1 MNRFMKYAAA
11 ALAAA
16 TAVSTL
22 GGCEQLEQK
31 TPEDTVAVTFG
42 DTNIMLD
49 EVTYMI
55 RSMEYTYESY
65 FGSNICSN
73 DMGDGSGM
81 TVGDYIKQM
90 SLSQLRQTLVLNEY
104 AEQNGIELSDAQKAK
119 VDDAIEKLKEEGEDY
134 LNAVGATDELIE
146 KTYTENAIANLV
158 YMDLVADVDTTV
170 GDDEFLRKKI
180 AYVKLT
186 PSELTE
192 TTAAEEGTTVTETE
206 SGSEEE
212 ASSEAGSSEE
222 TSEAGSE
229 EASSENA
236 SDEAASS
243 EVASDE
249 ADSTEEASTEK
260 ETETSTEVATETETE
275 TESASDTEV
284 VTEVATEAESES
296 ESNTES
302 DTESDTEVSNG
313 SEESTEAETLSE
325 EEQERQ
331 DAMNDAADK
340 ILKEFEDGSD
350 AADFISDYQND
361 SHFTATNSEISIS
374 EEGTA
379 VYNAAAWALST
390 DECTIYNSD
399 DGSIYIIRCLD
410 DNDEEARQSAIDSEI
425 ESRKTALFEEKYS
438 EIQDASSKF
447 KVDQDVIDT
456 IRFTTPVYVAPTEE
470 DTTEETTE
478 NASEE
483 ASSED
488 ASSEEASSESESES
502 SSEEVTEESA
512 EKNTESESESEK
524 ESTSEAETK

>member
-1 MNRFMKYAAA
+1 MNRIMKYAAA

-22 GGCEQLEQK
+22 GGCEQLEK
-31 TPEDTVAVTFG
+31 KAPEDTVAVSFG

-104 AEQNGIELSDAQKAK
+104 AKKNGIELSDDQKAK
-119 VDDAIEKLKEEGEDY
+119 VDEAIEKLQTEAEDY
-134 LNAVGATDELIE
+134 LDAVGATDELIE

-192 TTAAEEGTTVTETE
+192 TTAAAEATTEASSDEGSSEEASSVENTETE
-206 SGSEEE
+206 SISKDDETSTEEVSSEKASTEE
-212 ASSEAGSSEE
+212 ASSEKASELSS
-222 TSEAGSE
+222 
-229 EASSENA
+229 
-236 SDEAASS
+236 
-243 EVASDE
+243 
-249 ADSTEEASTEK
+249 EASTE
-260 ETETSTEVATETETE
+260 
-275 TESASDTEV
+275 D
-284 VTEVATEAESES
+284 
-296 ESNTES
+296 
-302 DTESDTEVSNG
+302 
-313 SEESTEAETLSE
+313 STEAETLSE

-340 ILKEFEDGSD
+340 ILKEFEEGND

-374 EEGTA
+374 EDGTA
-379 VYNAAAWALST
+379 VYNAAAWALAT
-390 DECTIYNSD
+390 DECTVYKSD
-399 DGSIYIIRCLD
+399 DGSIYIIRCID

-425 ESRKTALFEEKYS
+425 ESRKTALFSEKYA
-438 EIQDASSKF
+438 EIQDESSKF
-447 KVDQDVIDT
+447 KVDEDVIDT
-456 IRFTTPVYVAPTEE
+456 IRFTTPVYVAPSE
-470 DTTEETTE
+470 EETSEGETGKEETSE
-478 NASEE
+478 NETSEEESSKAEKSSESDESEEAVSE
-483 ASSED
+483 ASSE
-488 ASSEEASSESESES
+488 
-502 SSEEVTEESA
+502 EES
-512 EKNTESESESEK
+512 K
-524 ESTSEAETK
+524 

>member
-1 MNRFMKYAAA
+1 MNRIMKYAAA

-22 GGCEQLEQK
+22 GGCEQLEK
-31 TPEDTVAVTFG
+31 KAPEDTVAVSFG

-65 FGSNICSN
+65 FGSNICGN

-104 AEQNGIELSDAQKAK
+104 AKKNGIELSDDQKAK
-119 VDDAIEKLKEEGEDY
+119 VDEAIEKLQTESEDY
-134 LNAVGATDELIE
+134 LDAVGATDELIE

-192 TTAAEEGTTVTETE
+192 TTAANEATTEVSSDEDSSEEASSIENTEVESESVSKDVTTST
-206 SGSEEE
+206 EE
-212 ASSEAGSSEE
+212 ASSEKAS
-222 TSEAGSE
+222 TE
-229 EASSENA
+229 EASSENV
-236 SDEAASS
+236 SELSS
-243 EVASDE
+243 
-249 ADSTEEASTEK
+249 EASTE
-260 ETETSTEVATETETE
+260 
-275 TESASDTEV
+275 D
-284 VTEVATEAESES
+284 
-296 ESNTES
+296 
-302 DTESDTEVSNG
+302 
-313 SEESTEAETLSE
+313 STEAETLSE

-340 ILKEFEDGSD
+340 ILKEFEEGND

-374 EEGTA
+374 EDGTA
-379 VYNAAAWALST
+379 VYNASAWALAT
-390 DECTIYNSD
+390 DECTVYRSD

-425 ESRKTALFEEKYS
+425 ESRKTALFSEKYA
-438 EIQDASSKF
+438 EIQDDSSKF
-447 KVDQDVIDT
+447 KVDEDVIDT
-456 IRFTTPVYVAPTEE
+456 IRFTTPVYVAPSE
-470 DTTEETTE
+470 EET
-478 NASEE
+478 SESETSGEETSESETGEKESTKEEKSSESDESEEAVSE
-483 ASSED
+483 ASSE
-488 ASSEEASSESESES
+488 
-502 SSEEVTEESA
+502 EES
-512 EKNTESESESEK
+512 K
-524 ESTSEAETK
+524 

>member
-1 MNRFMKYAAA
+1 MNRIMKYAAA
-11 ALAAA
+11 AFAAA

-22 GGCEQLEQK
+22 AGCEQLEK
-31 TPEDTVAVTFG
+31 KAPEDTVAVSFG

-65 FGSNICSN
+65 FGSNICGN

-104 AEQNGIELSDAQKAK
+104 AKKNGIELSDDQKAK
-119 VDDAIEKLKEEGEDY
+119 VDEAIEKLQTESEDY
-134 LNAVGATDELIE
+134 LEAVGATDELIE

-192 TTAAEEGTTVTETE
+192 TTAADEATTEV
-206 SGSEEE
+206 
-212 ASSEAGSSEE
+212 SSDEDS
-222 TSEAGSE
+222 SE
-229 EASSENA
+229 EASSIEN
-236 SDEAASS
+236 
-243 EVASDE
+243 
-249 ADSTEEASTEK
+249 
-260 ETETSTEVATETETE
+260 
-275 TESASDTEV
+275 
-284 VTEVATEAESES
+284 TEAESES
-296 ESNTES
+296 VSKDVTTSTEEAS
-302 DTESDTEVSNG
+302 
-313 SEESTEAETLSE
+313 SEKASTEAVSTGEASSENVSKLSSEASTEDSTEVETLSE

-340 ILKEFEDGSD
+340 ILKEFEEGND

-374 EEGTA
+374 EDGTA
-379 VYNAAAWALST
+379 VYNAAAWALAT
-390 DECTIYNSD
+390 DECTVYRSD

-425 ESRKTALFEEKYS
+425 ESRKTALFSEKYA
-438 EIQDASSKF
+438 EIQDDSSKF
-447 KVDQDVIDT
+447 KVDEDVIDT
-456 IRFTTPVYVAPTEE
+456 IRFTTPVYVAPSE
-470 DTTEETTE
+470 EET
-478 NASEE
+478 SESETSGEETSESETGEKESTKEEKSSESDESEEAVSE
-483 ASSED
+483 ASSE
-488 ASSEEASSESESES
+488 
-502 SSEEVTEESA
+502 EES
-512 EKNTESESESEK
+512 K
-524 ESTSEAETK
+524 

>member
-1 MNRFMKYAAA
+1 MNRIMKYAAA
-11 ALAAA
+11 ALVAA

-22 GGCEQLEQK
+22 GGCEQLEK
-31 TPEDTVAVTFG
+31 KAPEDTVAVSFG

-65 FGSNICSN
+65 FGSNICGN

-104 AEQNGIELSDAQKAK
+104 AKKNGIELSDDQKAK
-119 VDDAIEKLKEEGEDY
+119 VDEAIEKLQTESEDY
-134 LNAVGATDELIE
+134 LDAVGATDELIE

-192 TTAAEEGTTVTETE
+192 TTAADEATTEVSSDEDSSEEASSIENTEAESESASKDVTTST
-206 SGSEEE
+206 EE
-212 ASSEAGSSEE
+212 ASSEKAS
-222 TSEAGSE
+222 TEAVSTE
-229 EASSENA
+229 EASSENV
-236 SDEAASS
+236 SELSS
-243 EVASDE
+243 
-249 ADSTEEASTEK
+249 EASTED
-260 ETETSTEVATETETE
+260 STEV
-275 TESASDTEV
+275 
-284 VTEVATEAESES
+284 
-296 ESNTES
+296 
-302 DTESDTEVSNG
+302 
-313 SEESTEAETLSE
+313 ETLSE

-340 ILKEFEDGSD
+340 ILKEFEEGND

-374 EEGTA
+374 EDGTA
-379 VYNAAAWALST
+379 VYNAAAWALAT
-390 DECTIYNSD
+390 DECTVYRSD

-425 ESRKTALFEEKYS
+425 ESRKTALFSEKYA
-438 EIQDASSKF
+438 EIQDDSSKF
-447 KVDQDVIDT
+447 KVDEDVIDT
-456 IRFTTPVYVAPTEE
+456 IRFTTPVYVAPSE
-470 DTTEETTE
+470 EET
-478 NASEE
+478 SESETSGEETSESETGEKESTKEEKSSESDESKEVVSE
-483 ASSED
+483 ASSE
-488 ASSEEASSESESES
+488 
-502 SSEEVTEESA
+502 EES
-512 EKNTESESESEK
+512 K
-524 ESTSEAETK
+524 

>member
-1 MNRFMKYAAA
+1 MNRIMKYAAA

-22 GGCEQLEQK
+22 GGCEQLEK
-31 TPEDTVAVTFG
+31 KAPEDTVAVSFG

-49 EVTYMI
+49 EITYMI

-65 FGSNICSN
+65 FGSNICGN

-104 AEQNGIELSDAQKAK
+104 AKKNGIELSDDQKAK
-119 VDDAIEKLKEEGEDY
+119 VDEAIEKLQTESEDY
-134 LNAVGATDELIE
+134 LEAVGATDELIE

-192 TTAAEEGTTVTETE
+192 TTAADGATTEVSSDEDSSEEASSIENTEAESESASKDVTTST
-206 SGSEEE
+206 EE
-212 ASSEAGSSEE
+212 ASSEKAS
-222 TSEAGSE
+222 TE
-229 EASSENA
+229 EASSENV
-236 SDEAASS
+236 SELSS
-243 EVASDE
+243 
-249 ADSTEEASTEK
+249 EASTE
-260 ETETSTEVATETETE
+260 
-275 TESASDTEV
+275 D
-284 VTEVATEAESES
+284 
-296 ESNTES
+296 
-302 DTESDTEVSNG
+302 
-313 SEESTEAETLSE
+313 STEAETLSE

-340 ILKEFEDGSD
+340 ILKEFEEGND

-374 EEGTA
+374 EDGTA
-379 VYNAAAWALST
+379 VYNASAWALAT
-390 DECTIYNSD
+390 DECTVYRSD

-425 ESRKTALFEEKYS
+425 ESRKTALFSEKYA
-438 EIQDASSKF
+438 EIQDDSSKF
-447 KVDQDVIDT
+447 KVDEDVIDT
-456 IRFTTPVYVAPTEE
+456 IRFTTPVYVAPSE
-470 DTTEETTE
+470 EET
-478 NASEE
+478 SESETGEEESTKEEKSSESDESEEVVSE
-483 ASSED
+483 ASSE
-488 ASSEEASSESESES
+488 
-502 SSEEVTEESA
+502 EES
-512 EKNTESESESEK
+512 K
-524 ESTSEAETK
+524 

>member
-1 MNRFMKYAAA
+1 MNRIMKYAAA

-22 GGCEQLEQK
+22 GGCEQLEK
-31 TPEDTVAVTFG
+31 KAPEDTVAVSFG

-65 FGSNICSN
+65 FGSNICGN

-104 AEQNGIELSDAQKAK
+104 AKKNGIELSDDQKAK
-119 VDDAIEKLKEEGEDY
+119 VDEAIEKLQTESEDY
-134 LNAVGATDELIE
+134 LDAVGATDELIE

-192 TTAAEEGTTVTETE
+192 TTAANEATTEVSSDEDSSEEASSIENTEVESESVSKDVTTST
-206 SGSEEE
+206 EE
-212 ASSEAGSSEE
+212 ASSEKAS
-222 TSEAGSE
+222 TE
-229 EASSENA
+229 EASSENV
-236 SDEAASS
+236 SELSS
-243 EVASDE
+243 EASIED
-249 ADSTEEASTEK
+249 
-260 ETETSTEVATETETE
+260 
-275 TESASDTEV
+275 
-284 VTEVATEAESES
+284 
-296 ESNTES
+296 
-302 DTESDTEVSNG
+302 
-313 SEESTEAETLSE
+313 STEAETLSE

-340 ILKEFEDGSD
+340 ILKEFEEGND

-374 EEGTA
+374 EDGTA
-379 VYNAAAWALST
+379 VYNAAAWALAT
-390 DECTIYNSD
+390 DECTVYRSD

-425 ESRKTALFEEKYS
+425 ESRKTALFSEKYA
-438 EIQDASSKF
+438 EIQDDSSKF
-447 KVDQDVIDT
+447 KVDEDMIDT
-456 IRFTTPVYVAPTEE
+456 IRFTTPVYVAPSE
-470 DTTEETTE
+470 EET
-478 NASEE
+478 SESETSGEETSESETGEEESTKEEKSSESDESEEAVSE
-483 ASSED
+483 ASSE
-488 ASSEEASSESESES
+488 
-502 SSEEVTEESA
+502 EES
-512 EKNTESESESEK
+512 K
-524 ESTSEAETK
+524 

>member
-1 MNRFMKYAAA
+1 MNRIMKYAAA
-11 ALAAA
+11 ALVAA

-22 GGCEQLEQK
+22 GGCEQLEK
-31 TPEDTVAVTFG
+31 KAPEDTVAVSFG

-65 FGSNICSN
+65 FGSNICGN

-104 AEQNGIELSDAQKAK
+104 AKKNGSELSDDQKAK
-119 VDDAIEKLKEEGEDY
+119 VDEAIEMLQTESEDY
-134 LNAVGATDELIE
+134 LDAVGATDELIE

-170 GDDEFLRKKI
+170 GDDEFLRKKF

-192 TTAAEEGTTVTETE
+192 TTAADEATTEVSSDEDSSEEASSIENTEAESESASKDVTTST
-206 SGSEEE
+206 EE
-212 ASSEAGSSEE
+212 ASSEKAS
-222 TSEAGSE
+222 TEAVSTE
-229 EASSENA
+229 EASSENV
-236 SDEAASS
+236 SELSS
-243 EVASDE
+243 
-249 ADSTEEASTEK
+249 EASTE
-260 ETETSTEVATETETE
+260 
-275 TESASDTEV
+275 D
-284 VTEVATEAESES
+284 
-296 ESNTES
+296 
-302 DTESDTEVSNG
+302 
-313 SEESTEAETLSE
+313 STEAETLSE

-340 ILKEFEDGSD
+340 ILKEFEEGND

-374 EEGTA
+374 EDGTA
-379 VYNAAAWALST
+379 VYNAAAWALAT
-390 DECTIYNSD
+390 DECTVYRSD

-425 ESRKTALFEEKYS
+425 ESRKTALFSEKYA
-438 EIQDASSKF
+438 EIQDDSSKF
-447 KVDQDVIDT
+447 KVDEDVIDT
-456 IRFTTPVYVAPTEE
+456 IRFTTPVYVAPSE
-470 DTTEETTE
+470 EET
-478 NASEE
+478 SESETSGEETSESETGEKESTKEEKSSESDESEEAVSE
-483 ASSED
+483 ASSE
-488 ASSEEASSESESES
+488 
-502 SSEEVTEESA
+502 EES
-512 EKNTESESESEK
+512 K
-524 ESTSEAETK
+524 

>member
-1 MNRFMKYAAA
+1 MNRIMKYAAA
-11 ALAAA
+11 ALVAA

-22 GGCEQLEQK
+22 GGCEQLEK
-31 TPEDTVAVTFG
+31 KAPEDTVAVSFG

-49 EVTYMI
+49 EITYMI

-65 FGSNICSN
+65 FGSNICGN

-104 AEQNGIELSDAQKAK
+104 AKKNGIELSDDQKAK
-119 VDDAIEKLKEEGEDY
+119 VDEAIEKLQTESEDY
-134 LNAVGATDELIE
+134 LDAVGATDELIE

-192 TTAAEEGTTVTETE
+192 TTAADEATTEVSSDEDSSEEASSIENTEAESESASKDVTTST
-206 SGSEEE
+206 EE
-212 ASSEAGSSEE
+212 ASSEKAS
-222 TSEAGSE
+222 TEAVSTE
-229 EASSENA
+229 EASSENV
-236 SDEAASS
+236 SELSS
-243 EVASDE
+243 
-249 ADSTEEASTEK
+249 EASTED
-260 ETETSTEVATETETE
+260 STEV
-275 TESASDTEV
+275 
-284 VTEVATEAESES
+284 
-296 ESNTES
+296 
-302 DTESDTEVSNG
+302 
-313 SEESTEAETLSE
+313 ETLSE

-340 ILKEFEDGSD
+340 ILKEFEEGND

-374 EEGTA
+374 EDGTA
-379 VYNAAAWALST
+379 VYNAAAWALAT
-390 DECTIYNSD
+390 DECTVYRSD

-425 ESRKTALFEEKYS
+425 ESRKTALFSEKYA
-438 EIQDASSKF
+438 EIQDDSSKF
-447 KVDQDVIDT
+447 KVDEDVIDT
-456 IRFTTPVYVAPTEE
+456 IRFTTPVYVAPSE
-470 DTTEETTE
+470 EET
-478 NASEE
+478 SESETSGEETSESETGEKESTKEEKSSESDESEEAVSE
-483 ASSED
+483 ASSE
-488 ASSEEASSESESES
+488 
-502 SSEEVTEESA
+502 EES
-512 EKNTESESESEK
+512 K
-524 ESTSEAETK
+524 

>member
-1 MNRFMKYAAA
+1 MNRIMKYAAA

-22 GGCEQLEQK
+22 GGCEQLENK
-31 TPEDTVAVTFG
+31 APEDTVAVSFG

-104 AEQNGIELSDAQKAK
+104 AKKNGIELSDDQKAK
-119 VDDAIEKLKEEGEDY
+119 VDEAIEKLQTEAEDY
-134 LNAVGATDELIE
+134 LDAVGATDELIE

-192 TTAAEEGTTVTETE
+192 TTAAAEATTEASSDEGISEESSSVENTETE
-206 SGSEEE
+206 SISKDDETSTEE
-212 ASSEAGSSEE
+212 ASSEKAS
-222 TSEAGSE
+222 TE
-229 EASSENA
+229 EASSEKA
-236 SDEAASS
+236 SELSS
-243 EVASDE
+243 EALTE
-249 ADSTEEASTEK
+249 DSTES
-260 ETETSTEVATETETE
+260 
-275 TESASDTEV
+275 
-284 VTEVATEAESES
+284 
-296 ESNTES
+296 
-302 DTESDTEVSNG
+302 
-313 SEESTEAETLSE
+313 ETLSE

-340 ILKEFEDGSD
+340 ILKAFEEGND

-374 EEGTA
+374 EDGTA
-379 VYNAAAWALST
+379 VYNAAAWALAT
-390 DECTIYNSD
+390 DECTVYKSD
-399 DGSIYIIRCLD
+399 DGSIYIIRCID

-425 ESRKTALFEEKYS
+425 ESRKTALFSEKYA
-438 EIQDASSKF
+438 EIQDESSKF
-447 KVDQDVIDT
+447 KVDEDVIDT
-456 IRFTTPVYVAPTEE
+456 IRFTTPVYVAPSE
-470 DTTEETTE
+470 EETSEGETGKEETSE
-478 NASEE
+478 NETSEEESSKAENSSESDESSDESEEAVSE
-483 ASSED
+483 ASSE
-488 ASSEEASSESESES
+488 
-502 SSEEVTEESA
+502 EES
-512 EKNTESESESEK
+512 K
-524 ESTSEAETK
+524 

>member
-1 MNRFMKYAAA
+1 MNRIMKYAAA

-22 GGCEQLEQK
+22 GGCEQLEKKAQ
-31 TPEDTVAVTFG
+31 EDTVAVSFG

-49 EVTYMI
+49 EITYMI

-65 FGSNICSN
+65 FGSNICGN

-104 AEQNGIELSDAQKAK
+104 AKKNGIELSDDQKAK
-119 VDDAIEKLKEEGEDY
+119 VDEAIEKLQTESEDY
-134 LNAVGATDELIE
+134 LEAVGATDELIE

-192 TTAAEEGTTVTETE
+192 TTAADEATTEV
-206 SGSEEE
+206 
-212 ASSEAGSSEE
+212 SSDEDS
-222 TSEAGSE
+222 SE
-229 EASSENA
+229 EASSIEN
-236 SDEAASS
+236 
-243 EVASDE
+243 
-249 ADSTEEASTEK
+249 
-260 ETETSTEVATETETE
+260 
-275 TESASDTEV
+275 
-284 VTEVATEAESES
+284 TEAESES
-296 ESNTES
+296 VSKDVTTSTEEAS
-302 DTESDTEVSNG
+302 SEKASTEAVSTGEASSENVSKLSSEASTED
-313 SEESTEAETLSE
+313 STEAETLSE

-340 ILKEFEDGSD
+340 ILKEFEEGND

-374 EEGTA
+374 EDGTA
-379 VYNAAAWALST
+379 VYNAAAWALAT
-390 DECTIYNSD
+390 DECTVYRSD

-425 ESRKTALFEEKYS
+425 ESRKTALFSEKYA
-438 EIQDASSKF
+438 EIQDDSSKF
-447 KVDQDVIDT
+447 KVDEDVIDT
-456 IRFTTPVYVAPTEE
+456 IRFTTPVYVAPSE
-470 DTTEETTE
+470 EET
-478 NASEE
+478 SESETSGEETSESETGEEESTKEEKSSESDESEEAVSE
-483 ASSED
+483 ASSE
-488 ASSEEASSESESES
+488 
-502 SSEEVTEESA
+502 EES
-512 EKNTESESESEK
+512 K
-524 ESTSEAETK
+524 

>member
-1 MNRFMKYAAA
+1 MNRIMKYAAA

-22 GGCEQLEQK
+22 GGCEQLEK
-31 TPEDTVAVTFG
+31 KAPEDTVAVSFG

-65 FGSNICSN
+65 FGSNICGN

-104 AEQNGIELSDAQKAK
+104 AKKNGIELSDDQKAK
-119 VDDAIEKLKEEGEDY
+119 VDEAIEKLQTESEDY
-134 LNAVGATDELIE
+134 LEAVGATDELIE

-192 TTAAEEGTTVTETE
+192 TTAADEATTEVSSDED
-206 SGSEEE
+206 SSEE
-212 ASSEAGSSEE
+212 ASSIENTEAESESASKDVT
-222 TSEAGSE
+222 TSTE

-236 SDEAASS
+236 STDAASTDAASS
-243 EVASDE
+243 ENVSE
-249 ADSTEEASTEK
+249 LSSEASTED
-260 ETETSTEVATETETE
+260 STEV
-275 TESASDTEV
+275 
-284 VTEVATEAESES
+284 
-296 ESNTES
+296 
-302 DTESDTEVSNG
+302 
-313 SEESTEAETLSE
+313 ETLSE

-340 ILKEFEDGSD
+340 ILKEFEEGND

-374 EEGTA
+374 EDGTA
-379 VYNAAAWALST
+379 VYNAAAWALAT
-390 DECTIYNSD
+390 DECTVYRSD

-425 ESRKTALFEEKYS
+425 ESRKTALFSEKYA
-438 EIQDASSKF
+438 EIQDDSSKF
-447 KVDQDVIDT
+447 KVDEDVIDT
-456 IRFTTPVYVAPTEE
+456 IRFTTPVYVAPSE
-470 DTTEETTE
+470 EET
-478 NASEE
+478 SESETSGEETSESETGEEESTKEEKSSESDESEEAVSE
-483 ASSED
+483 ASSE
-488 ASSEEASSESESES
+488 
-502 SSEEVTEESA
+502 EES
-512 EKNTESESESEK
+512 K
-524 ESTSEAETK
+524 

>member
-1 MNRFMKYAAA
+1 MNRIMKYAAA

-22 GGCEQLEQK
+22 GGCEQLEK
-31 TPEDTVAVTFG
+31 KAPEDTVAVSFG

-65 FGSNICSN
+65 FGSNICGN

-104 AEQNGIELSDAQKAK
+104 AKKNGIELSDDQKAK
-119 VDDAIEKLKEEGEDY
+119 LDEAIEKLQTESEDY
-134 LNAVGATDELIE
+134 LDAVGATDELIE

-192 TTAAEEGTTVTETE
+192 TTAAEEATTEVSSDEDSSEEASSIENTEAESESASKDVTT
-206 SGSEEE
+206 STEE
-212 ASSEAGSSEE
+212 ASSEKAS
-222 TSEAGSE
+222 TEAVSTE
-229 EASSENA
+229 EASSENV
-236 SDEAASS
+236 SKLSS
-243 EVASDE
+243 
-249 ADSTEEASTEK
+249 EASTED
-260 ETETSTEVATETETE
+260 STEV
-275 TESASDTEV
+275 
-284 VTEVATEAESES
+284 
-296 ESNTES
+296 
-302 DTESDTEVSNG
+302 
-313 SEESTEAETLSE
+313 ETLSE

-340 ILKEFEDGSD
+340 ILKEFEEGND

-374 EEGTA
+374 EDGTA
-379 VYNAAAWALST
+379 VYNAAAWALAT
-390 DECTIYNSD
+390 DECTVYRSD

-425 ESRKTALFEEKYS
+425 ESRKTALFSEKYA
-438 EIQDASSKF
+438 EIQDDSSKF
-447 KVDQDVIDT
+447 KVDEDVIDT
-456 IRFTTPVYVAPTEE
+456 IRFTTPVYVAPSE
-470 DTTEETTE
+470 EETSESETNGEETSESETGGEKTSE
-478 NASEE
+478 NETSEEESVKAENSSESDESEEAVSE
-483 ASSED
+483 ASSE
-488 ASSEEASSESESES
+488 
-502 SSEEVTEESA
+502 EES
-512 EKNTESESESEK
+512 K
-524 ESTSEAETK
+524 

>member
-1 MNRFMKYAAA
+1 MNRIMKYAAA
-11 ALAAA
+11 ALVAA

-22 GGCEQLEQK
+22 GGCEQLEK
-31 TPEDTVAVTFG
+31 KAPEDTVAVSFG

-65 FGSNICSN
+65 FGSNICGN

-104 AEQNGIELSDAQKAK
+104 AKKNGIELSDDQKAK
-119 VDDAIEKLKEEGEDY
+119 VDEAIEKLQTESEDY
-134 LNAVGATDELIE
+134 LEAVGATDELIE

-192 TTAAEEGTTVTETE
+192 TTAADEATTEVSSDEDSSEEASSIENTEAESESASKDVTTST
-206 SGSEEE
+206 EE
-212 ASSEAGSSEE
+212 ASSEKAS
-222 TSEAGSE
+222 TEAVSTE
-229 EASSENA
+229 EASSENV
-236 SDEAASS
+236 SELSS
-243 EVASDE
+243 
-249 ADSTEEASTEK
+249 EASTE
-260 ETETSTEVATETETE
+260 
-275 TESASDTEV
+275 D
-284 VTEVATEAESES
+284 
-296 ESNTES
+296 
-302 DTESDTEVSNG
+302 
-313 SEESTEAETLSE
+313 STEAETLSE

-340 ILKEFEDGSD
+340 ILKEFEEGND

-374 EEGTA
+374 EDGTA
-379 VYNAAAWALST
+379 VYNAAAWALAT
-390 DECTIYNSD
+390 DECTVYRSD

-425 ESRKTALFEEKYS
+425 ESRKTALFSEKYA
-438 EIQDASSKF
+438 EIQDDSSKF
-447 KVDQDVIDT
+447 KVDEDVIDT
-456 IRFTTPVYVAPTEE
+456 IRFTTPVYVAPSE
-470 DTTEETTE
+470 EET
-478 NASEE
+478 SESETSGEETSESETGEEESTKEEKSSESDESEEAVSE
-483 ASSED
+483 ASSE
-488 ASSEEASSESESES
+488 
-502 SSEEVTEESA
+502 EES
-512 EKNTESESESEK
+512 K
-524 ESTSEAETK
+524 

>member
-1 MNRFMKYAAA
+1 MNRIMKYAAA

-22 GGCEQLEQK
+22 GGCEQLEK
-31 TPEDTVAVTFG
+31 KAPEDTVAVSFG

-49 EVTYMI
+49 EITYMI

-65 FGSNICSN
+65 FGSNICGN

-104 AEQNGIELSDAQKAK
+104 AKKNGIELSDDQKAK
-119 VDDAIEKLKEEGEDY
+119 VDEAIEKLQTESEDY
-134 LNAVGATDELIE
+134 LDAVGATDELIE

-192 TTAAEEGTTVTETE
+192 TTAADEATTEVSSDEDSSEEASSIENTEAESESASKDVTTST
-206 SGSEEE
+206 EE
-212 ASSEAGSSEE
+212 ASSEKAS
-222 TSEAGSE
+222 TEAVSTE
-229 EASSENA
+229 EASSENV
-236 SDEAASS
+236 SELSS
-243 EVASDE
+243 
-249 ADSTEEASTEK
+249 EASTED
-260 ETETSTEVATETETE
+260 STEV
-275 TESASDTEV
+275 
-284 VTEVATEAESES
+284 
-296 ESNTES
+296 
-302 DTESDTEVSNG
+302 
-313 SEESTEAETLSE
+313 ETLSE

-340 ILKEFEDGSD
+340 ILKEFEEGND

-374 EEGTA
+374 EDGTA

-390 DECTIYNSD
+390 DECTVYKSD

-425 ESRKTALFEEKYS
+425 ESRKTALFSEKYA
-438 EIQDASSKF
+438 EIQEESSKF
-447 KVDQDVIDT
+447 KVDEDVIDT
-456 IRFTTPVYVAPTEE
+456 IRFTTPVYVAPSE
-470 DTTEETTE
+470 EETSESETNGEETSESETGGEKTSE
-478 NASEE
+478 NETSEEESVKAENSSESDESEEAVSE
-483 ASSED
+483 ASSE
-488 ASSEEASSESESES
+488 
-502 SSEEVTEESA
+502 EES
-512 EKNTESESESEK
+512 K
-524 ESTSEAETK
+524 

>member
-1 MNRFMKYAAA
+1 MNRIMKYAAA
-11 ALAAA
+11 ALVAA

-22 GGCEQLEQK
+22 GGCEQLEK
-31 TPEDTVAVTFG
+31 KAPEDTVAVSFG

-65 FGSNICSN
+65 FGSNICGN

-104 AEQNGIELSDAQKAK
+104 AKKNGIELSDDQKAK
-119 VDDAIEKLKEEGEDY
+119 VDEAIEKLQTESEDY
-134 LNAVGATDELIE
+134 LDAVGATDELIE

-192 TTAAEEGTTVTETE
+192 TTAADEATTEVSSDEDSSEEASSIENTEAESESASKDVTTST
-206 SGSEEE
+206 EE
-212 ASSEAGSSEE
+212 ASSEKAS
-222 TSEAGSE
+222 TEAVSTE
-229 EASSENA
+229 EASSENV
-236 SDEAASS
+236 SELSS
-243 EVASDE
+243 
-249 ADSTEEASTEK
+249 EASTED
-260 ETETSTEVATETETE
+260 STEV
-275 TESASDTEV
+275 
-284 VTEVATEAESES
+284 
-296 ESNTES
+296 
-302 DTESDTEVSNG
+302 
-313 SEESTEAETLSE
+313 ETLSE

-340 ILKEFEDGSD
+340 ILKEFEEGND

-374 EEGTA
+374 EDGTA

-390 DECTIYNSD
+390 DECTVYRSD

-425 ESRKTALFEEKYS
+425 ESRKTALFSEKYA
-438 EIQDASSKF
+438 EIQEESSKF
-447 KVDQDVIDT
+447 KVDEDVIDT
-456 IRFTTPVYVAPTEE
+456 IRFTTPVYVAPSE
-470 DTTEETTE
+470 EETSESETGE
-478 NASEE
+478 EESTKEEKSSESDESEE
-483 ASSED
+483 AVSE
-488 ASSEEASSESESES
+488 ASSEEAS
-502 SSEEVTEESA
+502 
-512 EKNTESESESEK
+512 K
-524 ESTSEAETK
+524 

>member
-1 MNRFMKYAAA
+1 MNRIMKYAAA
-11 ALAAA
+11 ALVAA

-22 GGCEQLEQK
+22 GGCEQLEK
-31 TPEDTVAVTFG
+31 KAPEDTVAVSFG

-65 FGSNICSN
+65 FGSNICGN

-104 AEQNGIELSDAQKAK
+104 AKKNGIELSDDQKAK
-119 VDDAIEKLKEEGEDY
+119 VDEAIEKLQTESEDY
-134 LNAVGATDELIE
+134 LDAVGATDELIE

-192 TTAAEEGTTVTETE
+192 TTAADEATTEVSSDEDSSEEASSIENTEAESESASKDVTTST
-206 SGSEEE
+206 EE
-212 ASSEAGSSEE
+212 ASSEKAS
-222 TSEAGSE
+222 TEAVSTE
-229 EASSENA
+229 EASSENV
-236 SDEAASS
+236 SELSS
-243 EVASDE
+243 
-249 ADSTEEASTEK
+249 EASTED
-260 ETETSTEVATETETE
+260 STEV
-275 TESASDTEV
+275 
-284 VTEVATEAESES
+284 
-296 ESNTES
+296 
-302 DTESDTEVSNG
+302 
-313 SEESTEAETLSE
+313 ETLSE

-340 ILKEFEDGSD
+340 ILKEFEEGND

-374 EEGTA
+374 EDGTA

-390 DECTIYNSD
+390 DECTVYKSD

-425 ESRKTALFEEKYS
+425 ESRKTALFSEKYA
-438 EIQDASSKF
+438 EIQEESSKF
-447 KVDQDVIDT
+447 KVDEDVIDT
-456 IRFTTPVYVAPTEE
+456 ISFTTPVYVAPSE
-470 DTTEETTE
+470 EETSESETNGEETSESETGGEKTSE
-478 NASEE
+478 NETSEEESVKAENSSESDESEEAVSE
-483 ASSED
+483 ASSE
-488 ASSEEASSESESES
+488 
-502 SSEEVTEESA
+502 EES
-512 EKNTESESESEK
+512 K
-524 ESTSEAETK
+524 

>member
-1 MNRFMKYAAA
+1 MNRIMKYAAA

-22 GGCEQLEQK
+22 GGCEQLEK
-31 TPEDTVAVTFG
+31 KAPEDTVAVSFG

-104 AEQNGIELSDAQKAK
+104 AKKNGIELSDDQKAK
-119 VDDAIEKLKEEGEDY
+119 VDEAIEKLQTESEDY
-134 LNAVGATDELIE
+134 LEAVGATDELIE

-192 TTAAEEGTTVTETE
+192 TTAAAEATTEASSDEGRSEEASSVENTETE
-206 SGSEEE
+206 SISKDDETSTEE
-212 ASSEAGSSEE
+212 ASSEKAS
-222 TSEAGSE
+222 TEAVSTE
-229 EASSENA
+229 EASSEKA
-236 SDEAASS
+236 SELSS
-243 EVASDE
+243 
-249 ADSTEEASTEK
+249 EASTED
-260 ETETSTEVATETETE
+260 STE
-275 TESASDTEV
+275 S
-284 VTEVATEAESES
+284 
-296 ESNTES
+296 
-302 DTESDTEVSNG
+302 
-313 SEESTEAETLSE
+313 ETLSE

-340 ILKEFEDGSD
+340 ILKAFEEGND

-374 EEGTA
+374 EDGTA
-379 VYNAAAWALST
+379 VYNAAAWALAT
-390 DECTIYNSD
+390 DECTVYKSD

-425 ESRKTALFEEKYS
+425 ESRKTALFSEKYA
-438 EIQDASSKF
+438 EIQDESSKF
-447 KVDQDVIDT
+447 KVDEDVIDT
-456 IRFTTPVYVAPTEE
+456 IRFTTPVYVAPSEEESSEGETSGEETSENETSEEESSKAEKSSESDETEE
-470 DTTEETTE
+470 
-478 NASEE
+478 AVSE
-483 ASSED
+483 ASSE
-488 ASSEEASSESESES
+488 
-502 SSEEVTEESA
+502 EES
-512 EKNTESESESEK
+512 K
-524 ESTSEAETK
+524 

>member
-1 MNRFMKYAAA
+1 MNRIMKYAAA

-22 GGCEQLEQK
+22 GGCEQLEK
-31 TPEDTVAVTFG
+31 KAPEDTVAVSFG

-65 FGSNICSN
+65 FGSNICGN

-104 AEQNGIELSDAQKAK
+104 AKKNGIELSDDQKAK
-119 VDDAIEKLKEEGEDY
+119 VDEAIEKLQTESEDY
-134 LNAVGATDELIE
+134 LDAVGATDELIE

-192 TTAAEEGTTVTETE
+192 TTAANEATTEVSSDEDSSEEASSIENTEVESESVSKDVTTST
-206 SGSEEE
+206 EE
-212 ASSEAGSSEE
+212 ASSEKAS
-222 TSEAGSE
+222 TE
-229 EASSENA
+229 EASSENV
-236 SDEAASS
+236 SELSS
-243 EVASDE
+243 
-249 ADSTEEASTEK
+249 EASTE
-260 ETETSTEVATETETE
+260 
-275 TESASDTEV
+275 D
-284 VTEVATEAESES
+284 
-296 ESNTES
+296 
-302 DTESDTEVSNG
+302 
-313 SEESTEAETLSE
+313 STEAETLSE

-340 ILKEFEDGSD
+340 ILKEFEEGND

-374 EEGTA
+374 EDGTA
-379 VYNAAAWALST
+379 VYNAAAWALTT
-390 DECTIYNSD
+390 DECTVYKSD

-425 ESRKTALFEEKYS
+425 ESRKTALFSEKYA
-438 EIQDASSKF
+438 EIQDDSSKF
-447 KVDQDVIDT
+447 KVDEDVIDT
-456 IRFTTPVYVAPTEE
+456 IRFTTPVYVAPSE
-470 DTTEETTE
+470 EET
-478 NASEE
+478 SESETSGEETSESETGEEESTKEEKSSESDESEEAVSE
-483 ASSED
+483 ASSE
-488 ASSEEASSESESES
+488 
-502 SSEEVTEESA
+502 EES
-512 EKNTESESESEK
+512 K
-524 ESTSEAETK
+524 

>member
-1 MNRFMKYAAA
+1 
-11 ALAAA
+11 
-16 TAVSTL
+16 
-22 GGCEQLEQK
+22 
-31 TPEDTVAVTFG
+31 
-42 DTNIMLD
+42 
-49 EVTYMI
+49 
-55 RSMEYTYESY
+55 MEYTYESY

-104 AEQNGIELSDAQKAK
+104 AEQNGIELSDAQKTK
-119 VDDAIEKLKEEGEDY
+119 VNDAIEKMQAEGEDY

-158 YMDLVADVDTTV
+158 YLDLVADVDTTV

-192 TTAAEEGTTVTETE
+192 TTAAEEGTTAIETK
-206 SGSEEE
+206 SGSEEG
-212 ASSEAGSSEE
+212 ASSEEN
-222 TSEAGSE
+222 SEADSE
-229 EASSENA
+229 DASSENA
-236 SDEAASS
+236 SDEETSS
-243 EVASDE
+243 E

-260 ETETSTEVATETETE
+260 ETETEN
-275 TESASDTEV
+275 ESVSDTEV
-284 VTEVATEAESES
+284 VTEVATEAESKSES
-296 ESNTES
+296 ETES
-302 DTESDTEVSNG
+302 DTESGTEVSNG

-325 EEQERQ
+325 EEKERQ

-340 ILKEFEDGSD
+340 ILKEFEAGSD

-361 SHFTATNSEISIS
+361 SHFTVTNSEISIS

-410 DNDEEARQSAIDSEI
+410 DNDEEAGQSAIDSEI

-456 IRFTTPVYVAPTEE
+456 IRFTTPVYVTPTEE
-470 DTTEETTE
+470 DTTEAGSE

-483 ASSED
+483 VSSEND
-488 ASSEEASSESESES
+488 SES
-502 SSEEVTEESA
+502 SSEEVTEEST
-512 EKNTESESESEK
+512 EENTEFESS
-524 ESTSEAETK
+524 SEAD

>member
-1 MNRFMKYAAA
+1 MNRIMKYAAA

-22 GGCEQLEQK
+22 GGCEQLEK
-31 TPEDTVAVTFG
+31 KAPEDTVAVSFG

-49 EVTYMI
+49 EITYMI

-65 FGSNICSN
+65 FGSNICGN

-104 AEQNGIELSDAQKAK
+104 AKKNGIELSDDQKAK
-119 VDDAIEKLKEEGEDY
+119 VDEAIEKLQTESEDY
-134 LNAVGATDELIE
+134 LEAVGATDELIE

-192 TTAAEEGTTVTETE
+192 TTAADEATTEVSSDEDSSEEASSIENTEAESESASKDVTTST
-206 SGSEEE
+206 EE
-212 ASSEAGSSEE
+212 ASSEKAS
-222 TSEAGSE
+222 TEAVSTE
-229 EASSENA
+229 EASSENV
-236 SDEAASS
+236 SKLSS
-243 EVASDE
+243 
-249 ADSTEEASTEK
+249 EASTED
-260 ETETSTEVATETETE
+260 STEV
-275 TESASDTEV
+275 
-284 VTEVATEAESES
+284 
-296 ESNTES
+296 
-302 DTESDTEVSNG
+302 
-313 SEESTEAETLSE
+313 ETLSE

-340 ILKEFEDGSD
+340 ILKEFEEGND

-374 EEGTA
+374 EDGTA
-379 VYNAAAWALST
+379 VYNAAAWALAT
-390 DECTIYNSD
+390 DECTVYRSD

-425 ESRKTALFEEKYS
+425 ESRKTALFSEKYA
-438 EIQDASSKF
+438 EIQDDSSKF
-447 KVDQDVIDT
+447 KVDEDVIDT
-456 IRFTTPVYVAPTEE
+456 IRFTTPVYVAPSE
-470 DTTEETTE
+470 EETSESETNGEETSESETGGEKTSE
-478 NASEE
+478 NETSEEESVKAENSSESDESEEAVSE
-483 ASSED
+483 ASSE
-488 ASSEEASSESESES
+488 
-502 SSEEVTEESA
+502 EES
-512 EKNTESESESEK
+512 K
-524 ESTSEAETK
+524 

>member
-1 MNRFMKYAAA
+1 MNRIMKYAAA
-11 ALAAA
+11 ALVAA

-22 GGCEQLEQK
+22 GGCEQLEK
-31 TPEDTVAVTFG
+31 KAPEDTVAVSFG

-65 FGSNICSN
+65 FGSNICGN

-104 AEQNGIELSDAQKAK
+104 TKKNGIELSDDQKAK
-119 VDDAIEKLKEEGEDY
+119 VDEAIEKLQTESEDY
-134 LNAVGATDELIE
+134 LDAVGATDELIE

-192 TTAAEEGTTVTETE
+192 TTAADEATTEVSSDEDSSEEASSIENTEAESESASKDVTTST
-206 SGSEEE
+206 EE
-212 ASSEAGSSEE
+212 ASSEKAS
-222 TSEAGSE
+222 TEAVSTE
-229 EASSENA
+229 EASSENV
-236 SDEAASS
+236 SELSS
-243 EVASDE
+243 
-249 ADSTEEASTEK
+249 EASTED
-260 ETETSTEVATETETE
+260 STEV
-275 TESASDTEV
+275 
-284 VTEVATEAESES
+284 
-296 ESNTES
+296 
-302 DTESDTEVSNG
+302 
-313 SEESTEAETLSE
+313 ETLSE

-340 ILKEFEDGSD
+340 ILKEFEEGND

-374 EEGTA
+374 EDGTA

-390 DECTIYNSD
+390 DECTVYKSD

-425 ESRKTALFEEKYS
+425 ESRKTALFSEKYA
-438 EIQDASSKF
+438 EIQEESSKF
-447 KVDQDVIDT
+447 KVDEDVIDT
-456 IRFTTPVYVAPTEE
+456 IRFTTPVYVAPSE
-470 DTTEETTE
+470 EETSESETNGEETSESETGGEKTSE
-478 NASEE
+478 NETSEEESVKAENSSESDESEEAVSE
-483 ASSED
+483 ASSE
-488 ASSEEASSESESES
+488 
-502 SSEEVTEESA
+502 EES
-512 EKNTESESESEK
+512 K
-524 ESTSEAETK
+524 

>member
-1 MNRFMKYAAA
+1 MNRIMKYAAA

-22 GGCEQLEQK
+22 GGCEQLEK
-31 TPEDTVAVTFG
+31 KAPEDTVAVSFG

-65 FGSNICSN
+65 FGSNICGN

-104 AEQNGIELSDAQKAK
+104 AKKNGIELSDDQKAK
-119 VDDAIEKLKEEGEDY
+119 VDEAIEKLQTESEDY
-134 LNAVGATDELIE
+134 LDAVGATDELIE

-192 TTAAEEGTTVTETE
+192 TTAAAEATTEV
-206 SGSEEE
+206 
-212 ASSEAGSSEE
+212 SSDEDSSEE
-222 TSEAGSE
+222 
-229 EASSENA
+229 SSSIEN
-236 SDEAASS
+236 
-243 EVASDE
+243 
-249 ADSTEEASTEK
+249 
-260 ETETSTEVATETETE
+260 
-275 TESASDTEV
+275 
-284 VTEVATEAESES
+284 TEAESES
-296 ESNTES
+296 ASKDVTTSTEEASSEKASTEEASSEKASELSSEASTEDSTES
-302 DTESDTEVSNG
+302 
-313 SEESTEAETLSE
+313 ETLSE

-340 ILKEFEDGSD
+340 ILKAFEEGND

-374 EEGTA
+374 EDGTA
-379 VYNAAAWALST
+379 VYNAAAWALAT
-390 DECTIYNSD
+390 DECTVYKSD
-399 DGSIYIIRCLD
+399 DGSIYIIRCID

-425 ESRKTALFEEKYS
+425 ESRKTALFSEKYA
-438 EIQDASSKF
+438 EIQDESSKF
-447 KVDQDVIDT
+447 KVDEDVIDT
-456 IRFTTPVYVAPTEE
+456 IRFTTPVYVAPSEE
-470 DTTEETTE
+470 ESSEGETSGEETSE
-478 NASEE
+478 NETSEGESVKAENSSESDESEEAVSE
-483 ASSED
+483 ASSE
-488 ASSEEASSESESES
+488 
-502 SSEEVTEESA
+502 EES
-512 EKNTESESESEK
+512 K
-524 ESTSEAETK
+524 

>member
-1 MNRFMKYAAA
+1 MNRIMKYAAA

-22 GGCEQLEQK
+22 GGCEQLEK
-31 TPEDTVAVTFG
+31 KAPEDTVAVSFG

-49 EVTYMI
+49 EITYMI

-65 FGSNICSN
+65 FGSNICGN

-104 AEQNGIELSDAQKAK
+104 AKKNGIELSDDQKAK
-119 VDDAIEKLKEEGEDY
+119 LDEAIEKLQTESEDY
-134 LNAVGATDELIE
+134 LEAVGATDELIE

-192 TTAAEEGTTVTETE
+192 TTAANEATTEVSSDEDSSEEASSIENTEAESESVSKDVTTST
-206 SGSEEE
+206 EE
-212 ASSEAGSSEE
+212 ASSEKAS
-222 TSEAGSE
+222 TE
-229 EASSENA
+229 EASSENV
-236 SDEAASS
+236 SELSS
-243 EVASDE
+243 
-249 ADSTEEASTEK
+249 EASTE
-260 ETETSTEVATETETE
+260 
-275 TESASDTEV
+275 D
-284 VTEVATEAESES
+284 
-296 ESNTES
+296 
-302 DTESDTEVSNG
+302 
-313 SEESTEAETLSE
+313 STEAETLSE

-340 ILKEFEDGSD
+340 ILKEFEEGND

-374 EEGTA
+374 EDGTA
-379 VYNAAAWALST
+379 VYNAAAWALAT
-390 DECTIYNSD
+390 DECTVYRSD

-425 ESRKTALFEEKYS
+425 ESRKTALFSEKYA
-438 EIQDASSKF
+438 EIQDDSSKF
-447 KVDQDVIDT
+447 KVDEDVIDT
-456 IRFTTPVYVAPTEE
+456 IRFTTPVYVAPSE
-470 DTTEETTE
+470 EET
-478 NASEE
+478 SESETSGEETSESETGEKESTKEEKSSESDESEEVVSE
-483 ASSED
+483 ASSE
-488 ASSEEASSESESES
+488 
-502 SSEEVTEESA
+502 EES
-512 EKNTESESESEK
+512 K
-524 ESTSEAETK
+524 

>member
-1 MNRFMKYAAA
+1 MNRIMKYAAA

-22 GGCEQLEQK
+22 GGCEQLEK
-31 TPEDTVAVTFG
+31 KAPEDTVAVSFG

-65 FGSNICSN
+65 FGSNICGN

-104 AEQNGIELSDAQKAK
+104 AKKNGIELSDDQKAK
-119 VDDAIEKLKEEGEDY
+119 VDEAIEKLQTESEDY
-134 LNAVGATDELIE
+134 LEAVGATDELIE

-192 TTAAEEGTTVTETE
+192 TTAADEATTEVSSDEDSSEEASSIENTEAESESASKDVTTST
-206 SGSEEE
+206 EE
-212 ASSEAGSSEE
+212 ASSEKAS
-222 TSEAGSE
+222 TE
-229 EASSENA
+229 EASSENV
-236 SDEAASS
+236 SEISS
-243 EVASDE
+243 
-249 ADSTEEASTEK
+249 EASTED
-260 ETETSTEVATETETE
+260 STEV
-275 TESASDTEV
+275 
-284 VTEVATEAESES
+284 
-296 ESNTES
+296 
-302 DTESDTEVSNG
+302 
-313 SEESTEAETLSE
+313 ETLSE

-340 ILKEFEDGSD
+340 ILKEFEEGND

-374 EEGTA
+374 EDGTA
-379 VYNAAAWALST
+379 VYNAAAWALAT
-390 DECTIYNSD
+390 DECTVYRSD

-425 ESRKTALFEEKYS
+425 ESRKTALFSEKYA
-438 EIQDASSKF
+438 EIQDDSSKF
-447 KVDQDVIDT
+447 KVDEDVIDT
-456 IRFTTPVYVAPTEE
+456 IRFTTPVYVAPSE
-470 DTTEETTE
+470 EET
-478 NASEE
+478 SESETSGEETSESETGEEESTKEEKSSESDESDEAVSE
-483 ASSED
+483 ASSE
-488 ASSEEASSESESES
+488 
-502 SSEEVTEESA
+502 EES
-512 EKNTESESESEK
+512 K
-524 ESTSEAETK
+524 

>member
-1 MNRFMKYAAA
+1 MNRIMKYAAA

-22 GGCEQLEQK
+22 GGCEQLENK
-31 TPEDTVAVTFG
+31 APEDTVAVSFG

-90 SLSQLRQTLVLNEY
+90 SLSQLHQTLVLNEY
-104 AEQNGIELSDAQKAK
+104 AKKNGIELSDDQKAK
-119 VDDAIEKLKEEGEDY
+119 VDEAIEKLQTEAEDY
-134 LNAVGATDELIE
+134 LDAVGATDELIE

-192 TTAAEEGTTVTETE
+192 TTAAAEATTEASSDEGSSEESSSVENTETE
-206 SGSEEE
+206 SISKDDETSTEE
-212 ASSEAGSSEE
+212 ASSEKAS
-222 TSEAGSE
+222 TEAVSTE
-229 EASSENA
+229 EASSENV
-236 SDEAASS
+236 SELSS
-243 EVASDE
+243 
-249 ADSTEEASTEK
+249 EASTE
-260 ETETSTEVATETETE
+260 
-275 TESASDTEV
+275 D
-284 VTEVATEAESES
+284 
-296 ESNTES
+296 
-302 DTESDTEVSNG
+302 
-313 SEESTEAETLSE
+313 STEAETLSE

-331 DAMNDAADK
+331 DAMNDVADK
-340 ILKEFEDGSD
+340 ILKEFEEGND

-374 EEGTA
+374 EDGTA
-379 VYNAAAWALST
+379 VYNAAAWALAT
-390 DECTIYNSD
+390 DECTVYRSD

-425 ESRKTALFEEKYS
+425 ESRKTALFSEKYA
-438 EIQDASSKF
+438 EIQDDSSKF
-447 KVDQDVIDT
+447 KVDEDVIDT
-456 IRFTTPVYVAPTEE
+456 IRFTTPVYVAPSE
-470 DTTEETTE
+470 EET
-478 NASEE
+478 SESETSGEETSESETGEKESTKEEKSSESDESKEVVSE
-483 ASSED
+483 ASSE
-488 ASSEEASSESESES
+488 
-502 SSEEVTEESA
+502 EES
-512 EKNTESESESEK
+512 K
-524 ESTSEAETK
+524 

>member
-1 MNRFMKYAAA
+1 MNRIMKYAAA

-22 GGCEQLEQK
+22 GGCEQLEK
-31 TPEDTVAVTFG
+31 KAPEDTVAVSFG

-49 EVTYMI
+49 EITYMI

-65 FGSNICSN
+65 FGSNICGN

-104 AEQNGIELSDAQKAK
+104 AKKNGIELSDDQKAK
-119 VDDAIEKLKEEGEDY
+119 VDEAIEKLQTESEDY
-134 LNAVGATDELIE
+134 LEAVGATDELIE

-192 TTAAEEGTTVTETE
+192 TTAADGATTEVSSDEDSSEEASSIENTEAESESASKDVTTST
-206 SGSEEE
+206 EE
-212 ASSEAGSSEE
+212 ASSEKAS
-222 TSEAGSE
+222 TE
-229 EASSENA
+229 EASSENV
-236 SDEAASS
+236 SELSS
-243 EVASDE
+243 
-249 ADSTEEASTEK
+249 EASTE
-260 ETETSTEVATETETE
+260 
-275 TESASDTEV
+275 D
-284 VTEVATEAESES
+284 
-296 ESNTES
+296 
-302 DTESDTEVSNG
+302 
-313 SEESTEAETLSE
+313 STEAETLSE

-331 DAMNDAADK
+331 DAMNDAADN
-340 ILKEFEDGSD
+340 ILKEFEEGND

-374 EEGTA
+374 EDGTA
-379 VYNAAAWALST
+379 VYNAAAWALAT
-390 DECTIYNSD
+390 DECTVYRSD

-425 ESRKTALFEEKYS
+425 ESRKTALFSEKYA
-438 EIQDASSKF
+438 EIQDDSSKF
-447 KVDQDVIDT
+447 KVDEDVIDT
-456 IRFTTPVYVAPTEE
+456 IRFTTPVYVAPSE
-470 DTTEETTE
+470 EETSESETNGEETSESETGGEKTSE
-478 NASEE
+478 NETSEEESVKAENSSESDESEEAVSE
-483 ASSED
+483 ASSE
-488 ASSEEASSESESES
+488 
-502 SSEEVTEESA
+502 EES
-512 EKNTESESESEK
+512 K
-524 ESTSEAETK
+524 

>member
-1 MNRFMKYAAA
+1 MNRIMKYAAA
-11 ALAAA
+11 ALVAA

-22 GGCEQLEQK
+22 GGCEQLEK
-31 TPEDTVAVTFG
+31 KAPEDTVAVSFG

-65 FGSNICSN
+65 FGSNICGN

-104 AEQNGIELSDAQKAK
+104 AKKNGIELSDDQKAK
-119 VDDAIEKLKEEGEDY
+119 VDEAIEKLQTESEDY
-134 LNAVGATDELIE
+134 LDAVGATDELIE

-192 TTAAEEGTTVTETE
+192 TTAADEATTEV
-206 SGSEEE
+206 
-212 ASSEAGSSEE
+212 SSDEDS
-222 TSEAGSE
+222 SE
-229 EASSENA
+229 EASSIEN
-236 SDEAASS
+236 
-243 EVASDE
+243 
-249 ADSTEEASTEK
+249 
-260 ETETSTEVATETETE
+260 
-275 TESASDTEV
+275 
-284 VTEVATEAESES
+284 TEAESES
-296 ESNTES
+296 ASKDVTTSTEEAS
-302 DTESDTEVSNG
+302 
-313 SEESTEAETLSE
+313 SEKASTEAVSTGEASSENVSKLSSEASTEDSTEVETLSE

-340 ILKEFEDGSD
+340 ILKEFEEGND

-374 EEGTA
+374 EDGTA

-390 DECTIYNSD
+390 DECTVYKSD

-425 ESRKTALFEEKYS
+425 ESRKTALFSEKYA
-438 EIQDASSKF
+438 EIQEESSKF
-447 KVDQDVIDT
+447 KVDEDVIDT
-456 IRFTTPVYVAPTEE
+456 IRFTTPVYVAPSE
-470 DTTEETTE
+470 EETSESETNGEETSESETGGEKTSE
-478 NASEE
+478 NETSEEESVKAENSSESDESEEAVSE
-483 ASSED
+483 ASSE
-488 ASSEEASSESESES
+488 
-502 SSEEVTEESA
+502 EES
-512 EKNTESESESEK
+512 K
-524 ESTSEAETK
+524 

>member
-1 MNRFMKYAAA
+1 MNRIMKYAAA

-22 GGCEQLEQK
+22 GGCEQLEK
-31 TPEDTVAVTFG
+31 KAPEDTVAVSFG

-65 FGSNICSN
+65 FGSNICGN

-104 AEQNGIELSDAQKAK
+104 AKKNGIELSDDQKAK
-119 VDDAIEKLKEEGEDY
+119 VDEAIEKLQTEAEDY
-134 LNAVGATDELIE
+134 LDAVGATDELIE

-192 TTAAEEGTTVTETE
+192 TTAADEATTEVSSDED
-206 SGSEEE
+206 SSEE
-212 ASSEAGSSEE
+212 ASSIENTEAESESASKDVT
-222 TSEAGSE
+222 TSTE

-236 SDEAASS
+236 STDAAST
-243 EVASDE
+243 E
-249 ADSTEEASTEK
+249 AVSTEEASSENVSELSSEASTED
-260 ETETSTEVATETETE
+260 STEV
-275 TESASDTEV
+275 
-284 VTEVATEAESES
+284 
-296 ESNTES
+296 
-302 DTESDTEVSNG
+302 
-313 SEESTEAETLSE
+313 ETLSE

-340 ILKEFEDGSD
+340 ILKEFEEGND

-374 EEGTA
+374 EDGTA
-379 VYNAAAWALST
+379 VYNAAAWALAT
-390 DECTIYNSD
+390 DECTVYRSD

-425 ESRKTALFEEKYS
+425 ESRKTALFSEKYA
-438 EIQDASSKF
+438 EIQDDSSKF
-447 KVDQDVIDT
+447 KVDEDVIDT
-456 IRFTTPVYVAPTEE
+456 IRFTTPVYVAPSE
-470 DTTEETTE
+470 EET
-478 NASEE
+478 SESE
-483 ASSED
+483 TSGEETSESETGEEESTKEEKSSESD
-488 ASSEEASSESESES
+488 ESKEVVSEVSSEEES
-502 SSEEVTEESA
+502 
-512 EKNTESESESEK
+512 K
-524 ESTSEAETK
+524 

>member
-1 MNRFMKYAAA
+1 MNRIMKYAAA

-22 GGCEQLEQK
+22 GGCEQLEK
-31 TPEDTVAVTFG
+31 KAPEDTVAVSFG

-65 FGSNICSN
+65 FGSNICGN

-104 AEQNGIELSDAQKAK
+104 AKKNGIELSDDQKAK
-119 VDDAIEKLKEEGEDY
+119 VDEAIEKLQTESEDY
-134 LNAVGATDELIE
+134 LEAVGATDELIE

-192 TTAAEEGTTVTETE
+192 TTAADEATTEVSSDEDSSEEASSIENTETE
-206 SGSEEE
+206 SESV
-212 ASSEAGSSEE
+212 SKDVT
-222 TSEAGSE
+222 TSTE

-236 SDEAASS
+236 STDAAST
-243 EVASDE
+243 E
-249 ADSTEEASTEK
+249 AVSTEEASSENVSEISSEASTED
-260 ETETSTEVATETETE
+260 STEV
-275 TESASDTEV
+275 
-284 VTEVATEAESES
+284 
-296 ESNTES
+296 
-302 DTESDTEVSNG
+302 
-313 SEESTEAETLSE
+313 ETLSE

-340 ILKEFEDGSD
+340 ILKEFEEGND

-374 EEGTA
+374 EDGTA
-379 VYNAAAWALST
+379 VYNAAAWALAT
-390 DECTIYNSD
+390 DECTVYRSD

-425 ESRKTALFEEKYS
+425 ESRKTALFSEKYA
-438 EIQDASSKF
+438 EIQDDSSKF
-447 KVDQDVIDT
+447 KVDEDVIDT
-456 IRFTTPVYVAPTEE
+456 IRFTTPVYVAPSE
-470 DTTEETTE
+470 EET
-478 NASEE
+478 SESETGEEESTKEEKSSESDESEEAVSE
-483 ASSED
+483 ASSE
-488 ASSEEASSESESES
+488 
-502 SSEEVTEESA
+502 EES
-512 EKNTESESESEK
+512 K
-524 ESTSEAETK
+524 

>member
-1 MNRFMKYAAA
+1 MNRIMKYAAA

-22 GGCEQLEQK
+22 GGCEQLEK
-31 TPEDTVAVTFG
+31 KAPEDTVAVSFG

-49 EVTYMI
+49 EITYMI

-65 FGSNICSN
+65 FGSNICGN

-104 AEQNGIELSDAQKAK
+104 AKKNGIELSDDQKAK
-119 VDDAIEKLKEEGEDY
+119 VDEAIEKLQTESEDY
-134 LNAVGATDELIE
+134 LDAVGATDELIE

-192 TTAAEEGTTVTETE
+192 TTAANEATTEVSSDEDSSEEASSIENTEAESESASKDVTTST
-206 SGSEEE
+206 EE
-212 ASSEAGSSEE
+212 ASSEKAS
-222 TSEAGSE
+222 TE
-229 EASSENA
+229 EASSENV
-236 SDEAASS
+236 SELSS
-243 EVASDE
+243 
-249 ADSTEEASTEK
+249 EASTE
-260 ETETSTEVATETETE
+260 
-275 TESASDTEV
+275 D
-284 VTEVATEAESES
+284 
-296 ESNTES
+296 
-302 DTESDTEVSNG
+302 
-313 SEESTEAETLSE
+313 STEAETLSE

-331 DAMNDAADK
+331 DAMNDVADK
-340 ILKEFEDGSD
+340 ILKEFEEGND

-374 EEGTA
+374 EDGTA
-379 VYNAAAWALST
+379 VYNASAWALAT
-390 DECTIYNSD
+390 DECTVYRSD

-425 ESRKTALFEEKYS
+425 ESRKTALFSEKYA
-438 EIQDASSKF
+438 EIQDDSSKF
-447 KVDQDVIDT
+447 KVDEDVIDT
-456 IRFTTPVYVAPTEE
+456 IRFTTPVYVAPSE
-470 DTTEETTE
+470 EET
-478 NASEE
+478 SESETSGEETSESETGEKESTKEEKSSESDESKEVVSE
-483 ASSED
+483 ASSE
-488 ASSEEASSESESES
+488 
-502 SSEEVTEESA
+502 EES
-512 EKNTESESESEK
+512 K
-524 ESTSEAETK
+524 

>member
-1 MNRFMKYAAA
+1 MNRIMKYAAA

-22 GGCEQLEQK
+22 GGCEQLEK
-31 TPEDTVAVTFG
+31 KAPEDTVAVSFG

-65 FGSNICSN
+65 FGSNICGN

-104 AEQNGIELSDAQKAK
+104 AKKNGIELSDDQKAK
-119 VDDAIEKLKEEGEDY
+119 LDEAIEKLQTESEDY
-134 LNAVGATDELIE
+134 LEAVGATDELIE

-192 TTAAEEGTTVTETE
+192 TTAADEATTEV
-206 SGSEEE
+206 
-212 ASSEAGSSEE
+212 SSDEDS
-222 TSEAGSE
+222 SE
-229 EASSENA
+229 EASSIEN
-236 SDEAASS
+236 
-243 EVASDE
+243 
-249 ADSTEEASTEK
+249 
-260 ETETSTEVATETETE
+260 
-275 TESASDTEV
+275 
-284 VTEVATEAESES
+284 TEAESES
-296 ESNTES
+296 VSKDVTTSTEEAS
-302 DTESDTEVSNG
+302 
-313 SEESTEAETLSE
+313 SEKASTEAVSTGEASSENVSELSSEASTEDSTEVETLSE

-340 ILKEFEDGSD
+340 ILKEFEEGND

-374 EEGTA
+374 EDGTA

-390 DECTIYNSD
+390 DECTVYKSD

-425 ESRKTALFEEKYS
+425 ESRKTALFSEKYA
-438 EIQDASSKF
+438 EIQEESSKF
-447 KVDQDVIDT
+447 KVDEDVIDT
-456 IRFTTPVYVAPTEE
+456 ISFTTPVYVAPSE
-470 DTTEETTE
+470 EETSESETNGEETSESETGGEKTSE
-478 NASEE
+478 NETSEEESVKAENSSESDESEEAVSE
-483 ASSED
+483 ASSE
-488 ASSEEASSESESES
+488 
-502 SSEEVTEESA
+502 EES
-512 EKNTESESESEK
+512 K
-524 ESTSEAETK
+524 

>member
-1 MNRFMKYAAA
+1 MNRIMKYAAA

-22 GGCEQLEQK
+22 GGCEQLEK
-31 TPEDTVAVTFG
+31 KAPEDTVAVSFG

-104 AEQNGIELSDAQKAK
+104 AKKNGIELSDDQKAK
-119 VDDAIEKLKEEGEDY
+119 VDEAIEKLQTEAEDY
-134 LNAVGATDELIE
+134 LDAVGATDELIE

-192 TTAAEEGTTVTETE
+192 TTAAAEATTEASSDEGSSEESSSVENTETE
-206 SGSEEE
+206 SISKDYETSTEE
-212 ASSEAGSSEE
+212 ASSEKASTEEVSSEK
-222 TSEAGSE
+222 TSEL
-229 EASSENA
+229 SSE
-236 SDEAASS
+236 SD
-243 EVASDE
+243 
-249 ADSTEEASTEK
+249 TEASTE
-260 ETETSTEVATETETE
+260 S
-275 TESASDTEV
+275 
-284 VTEVATEAESES
+284 
-296 ESNTES
+296 
-302 DTESDTEVSNG
+302 
-313 SEESTEAETLSE
+313 ETLSE

-340 ILKEFEDGSD
+340 ILKEFEEGND

-374 EEGTA
+374 EDGTA
-379 VYNAAAWALST
+379 VYNAAAWALAT
-390 DECTIYNSD
+390 DECTVYKSD

-425 ESRKTALFEEKYS
+425 ESRKTALFSEKYA
-438 EIQDASSKF
+438 EIQDESSKF
-447 KVDQDVIDT
+447 KVDEDVIDT
-456 IRFTTPVYVAPTEE
+456 IRFTTPVYVAPSEEETSEGETSGEETSENETSEEESSKAEKSSESDETEE
-470 DTTEETTE
+470 
-478 NASEE
+478 AVSE
-483 ASSED
+483 ASSE
-488 ASSEEASSESESES
+488 
-502 SSEEVTEESA
+502 EES
-512 EKNTESESESEK
+512 K
-524 ESTSEAETK
+524 

>member
-1 MNRFMKYAAA
+1 MNRIMKYAAA

-22 GGCEQLEQK
+22 GGCEQLEK
-31 TPEDTVAVTFG
+31 KAPEDTVAVSFG

-104 AEQNGIELSDAQKAK
+104 AKKNGIELSDDQKAK
-119 VDDAIEKLKEEGEDY
+119 VDEAIEKLQTEAEDY
-134 LNAVGATDELIE
+134 LDAVGATDELIE

-192 TTAAEEGTTVTETE
+192 TTAAAEATTEASSDEGSSEESSSVENTETE
-206 SGSEEE
+206 SISKDDETSTEE
-212 ASSEAGSSEE
+212 ASSEKAS
-222 TSEAGSE
+222 TEAVSTE
-229 EASSENA
+229 EASSEKA
-236 SDEAASS
+236 SELSS
-243 EVASDE
+243 
-249 ADSTEEASTEK
+249 EASTED
-260 ETETSTEVATETETE
+260 STE
-275 TESASDTEV
+275 S
-284 VTEVATEAESES
+284 
-296 ESNTES
+296 
-302 DTESDTEVSNG
+302 
-313 SEESTEAETLSE
+313 ETLSE

-340 ILKEFEDGSD
+340 ILKEFEEGND

-374 EEGTA
+374 EDGTA
-379 VYNAAAWALST
+379 VYNAAAWALAT
-390 DECTIYNSD
+390 DECTVYKSD

-425 ESRKTALFEEKYS
+425 ESRKTALFSEKYA
-438 EIQDASSKF
+438 EIQDESSKF
-447 KVDQDVIDT
+447 KVDEDVIDT
-456 IRFTTPVYVAPTEE
+456 IRFTTPVYVAPSEEESSEGETSGEETSENETSEEESSKAEKSSESDETEE
-470 DTTEETTE
+470 
-478 NASEE
+478 AVSEV
-483 ASSED
+483 
-488 ASSEEASSESESES
+488 SSEEES
-502 SSEEVTEESA
+502 
-512 EKNTESESESEK
+512 K
-524 ESTSEAETK
+524 

>member
-1 MNRFMKYAAA
+1 MNRIMKYAAA
-11 ALAAA
+11 ALVAA

-22 GGCEQLEQK
+22 GGCEQLEK
-31 TPEDTVAVTFG
+31 KAPEDTVAVSFG

-65 FGSNICSN
+65 FGSNICGN

-104 AEQNGIELSDAQKAK
+104 AKKNGIELSDDQKAK
-119 VDDAIEKLKEEGEDY
+119 VDEAIEKLQTESEDY
-134 LNAVGATDELIE
+134 LDAVGATDELIE

-192 TTAAEEGTTVTETE
+192 TTAADEATTEVSSDEDSSEEASSIENTEAESESASKDVTTST
-206 SGSEEE
+206 EE
-212 ASSEAGSSEE
+212 ASSEKAS
-222 TSEAGSE
+222 TEAVSTE
-229 EASSENA
+229 EASSENV
-236 SDEAASS
+236 SKLSS
-243 EVASDE
+243 
-249 ADSTEEASTEK
+249 EASTED
-260 ETETSTEVATETETE
+260 STEV
-275 TESASDTEV
+275 
-284 VTEVATEAESES
+284 
-296 ESNTES
+296 
-302 DTESDTEVSNG
+302 
-313 SEESTEAETLSE
+313 ETLSE

-340 ILKEFEDGSD
+340 ILKEFEEGND

-374 EEGTA
+374 EDGTA
-379 VYNAAAWALST
+379 VYNAAAWALAT
-390 DECTIYNSD
+390 DECTVYRSD

-425 ESRKTALFEEKYS
+425 ESRKTALFSEKYA
-438 EIQDASSKF
+438 EIQDDSSKF
-447 KVDQDVIDT
+447 KVDEDVIDT
-456 IRFTTPVYVAPTEE
+456 IRFTTPVYVAPSE
-470 DTTEETTE
+470 EET
-478 NASEE
+478 SESETGEKESTKEEKSSESDESEEAVSE
-483 ASSED
+483 ASSE
-488 ASSEEASSESESES
+488 
-502 SSEEVTEESA
+502 EES
-512 EKNTESESESEK
+512 K
-524 ESTSEAETK
+524 

>member
-1 MNRFMKYAAA
+1 MNRIMKYAAA

-22 GGCEQLEQK
+22 GGCEQLEK
-31 TPEDTVAVTFG
+31 KAPEDTVAVSFG

-49 EVTYMI
+49 EITYMI

-65 FGSNICSN
+65 FGSNICGN

-104 AEQNGIELSDAQKAK
+104 AKKNGIELSDDQKAK
-119 VDDAIEKLKEEGEDY
+119 VDEAIEKLQTESEDY
-134 LNAVGATDELIE
+134 LDAVGATDELIE

-192 TTAAEEGTTVTETE
+192 TTAANEATTEVSSDEDSSEEASSIENTEAESESASKDVTTST
-206 SGSEEE
+206 EE
-212 ASSEAGSSEE
+212 ASSEKAS
-222 TSEAGSE
+222 TE
-229 EASSENA
+229 EASSENV
-236 SDEAASS
+236 SELSS
-243 EVASDE
+243 
-249 ADSTEEASTEK
+249 EASTE
-260 ETETSTEVATETETE
+260 
-275 TESASDTEV
+275 D
-284 VTEVATEAESES
+284 
-296 ESNTES
+296 
-302 DTESDTEVSNG
+302 
-313 SEESTEAETLSE
+313 STEAETLSE

-340 ILKEFEDGSD
+340 ILKEFEEGND

-374 EEGTA
+374 EDGTA
-379 VYNAAAWALST
+379 VYNAAAWALAT
-390 DECTIYNSD
+390 DECTVYRSD

-425 ESRKTALFEEKYS
+425 ESRKTALFSEKYA
-438 EIQDASSKF
+438 EIQDDSSKF
-447 KVDQDVIDT
+447 KVDEDVIDT
-456 IRFTTPVYVAPTEE
+456 IRFTTPVYVAPSE
-470 DTTEETTE
+470 EET
-478 NASEE
+478 SESETSGEETSESETGEKESTKEEKSSESDESEEAVSE
-483 ASSED
+483 ASSE
-488 ASSEEASSESESES
+488 
-502 SSEEVTEESA
+502 EES
-512 EKNTESESESEK
+512 K
-524 ESTSEAETK
+524 

>member
-1 MNRFMKYAAA
+1 MNRIMKYAAA

-22 GGCEQLEQK
+22 GGCEQLEK
-31 TPEDTVAVTFG
+31 KAPEDTVAVSFG

-65 FGSNICSN
+65 FGSNICGN

-104 AEQNGIELSDAQKAK
+104 AKKNGIELSDDQKAK
-119 VDDAIEKLKEEGEDY
+119 VDEAIEKLQTESEDY
-134 LNAVGATDELIE
+134 LEAVGATDELIE

-192 TTAAEEGTTVTETE
+192 TTAADEATTEVSSDEDSSEEASSIENTEAESESASKDVTTST
-206 SGSEEE
+206 EE
-212 ASSEAGSSEE
+212 ASSEKAS
-222 TSEAGSE
+222 TE
-229 EASSENA
+229 EASSENV
-236 SDEAASS
+236 SELSS
-243 EVASDE
+243 
-249 ADSTEEASTEK
+249 EASTE
-260 ETETSTEVATETETE
+260 
-275 TESASDTEV
+275 D
-284 VTEVATEAESES
+284 
-296 ESNTES
+296 
-302 DTESDTEVSNG
+302 
-313 SEESTEAETLSE
+313 STEAETLSE

-331 DAMNDAADK
+331 DAMNDAVDK
-340 ILKEFEDGSD
+340 ILKEFEEGND

-374 EEGTA
+374 EDGTA
-379 VYNAAAWALST
+379 VYNAAAWALAT
-390 DECTIYNSD
+390 DECTVYKSD

-425 ESRKTALFEEKYS
+425 ESRKTALFSEKYA
-438 EIQDASSKF
+438 EIQDDSSKF
-447 KVDQDVIDT
+447 KVDEDVIDT
-456 IRFTTPVYVAPTEE
+456 IRFTTPVYVAPSE
-470 DTTEETTE
+470 EETSESETGE
-478 NASEE
+478 EESTKEEKSSESDESEE
-483 ASSED
+483 AVSE
-488 ASSEEASSESESES
+488 ASSEEAS
-502 SSEEVTEESA
+502 
-512 EKNTESESESEK
+512 K
-524 ESTSEAETK
+524 

>member
-1 MNRFMKYAAA
+1 MNRIMKYAAA

-22 GGCEQLEQK
+22 GGCEQLEK
-31 TPEDTVAVTFG
+31 KAPEDTVAVSFG

-65 FGSNICSN
+65 FGSNICGN

-104 AEQNGIELSDAQKAK
+104 AKKNGIELSDDQKAK
-119 VDDAIEKLKEEGEDY
+119 VDEAIEKLQTESEDY
-134 LNAVGATDELIE
+134 LEAVGATDELIE

-192 TTAAEEGTTVTETE
+192 TTAADGATTEVSSDEDSSEEASSIENTEAESESASKDVTTST
-206 SGSEEE
+206 EE
-212 ASSEAGSSEE
+212 ASSEKAS
-222 TSEAGSE
+222 TE
-229 EASSENA
+229 EASSENV
-236 SDEAASS
+236 SELSS
-243 EVASDE
+243 
-249 ADSTEEASTEK
+249 EASTED
-260 ETETSTEVATETETE
+260 STEV
-275 TESASDTEV
+275 
-284 VTEVATEAESES
+284 
-296 ESNTES
+296 
-302 DTESDTEVSNG
+302 
-313 SEESTEAETLSE
+313 ETLSE

-340 ILKEFEDGSD
+340 ILKEFEEGND

-374 EEGTA
+374 EDGTA
-379 VYNAAAWALST
+379 VYNAAAWALAT
-390 DECTIYNSD
+390 DECTVYRSD

-425 ESRKTALFEEKYS
+425 ESRKTALFSEKYA
-438 EIQDASSKF
+438 EIQDDSSKF
-447 KVDQDVIDT
+447 KVDEDVIDT
-456 IRFTTPVYVAPTEE
+456 IRFTTPVYVAPSRKKHQKVKLV
-470 DTTEETTE
+470 
-478 NASEE
+478 ARKPQKVKL
-483 ASSED
+483 AR
-488 ASSEEASSESESES
+488 
-502 SSEEVTEESA
+502 
-512 EKNTESESESEK
+512 KNQQKKKNQVSLMSQRK
-524 ESTSEAETK
+524 R

>member
-1 MNRFMKYAAA
+1 MNRIMKYAAA
-11 ALAAA
+11 ALVAA

-22 GGCEQLEQK
+22 GGCEQLEK
-31 TPEDTVAVTFG
+31 KAPEDTVAVSFG

-65 FGSNICSN
+65 FGSNICGN

-104 AEQNGIELSDAQKAK
+104 AKKNGIELSDDQKAK
-119 VDDAIEKLKEEGEDY
+119 VDEAIEKLQTESEDY
-134 LNAVGATDELIE
+134 LDAVGATDELIE

-192 TTAAEEGTTVTETE
+192 TTAAEEATTEVSSDEDSSEEASSIENTEAESESASKDVTT
-206 SGSEEE
+206 STEE
-212 ASSEAGSSEE
+212 ASSEKAS
-222 TSEAGSE
+222 TEAVSTE
-229 EASSENA
+229 EASSENV
-236 SDEAASS
+236 SELSS
-243 EVASDE
+243 
-249 ADSTEEASTEK
+249 EASTED
-260 ETETSTEVATETETE
+260 STEV
-275 TESASDTEV
+275 
-284 VTEVATEAESES
+284 
-296 ESNTES
+296 
-302 DTESDTEVSNG
+302 
-313 SEESTEAETLSE
+313 ETLSE

-340 ILKEFEDGSD
+340 ILKEFEEGND

-374 EEGTA
+374 EDGTA

-390 DECTIYNSD
+390 DECTVYKSD

-425 ESRKTALFEEKYS
+425 ESRKTALFSEKYA
-438 EIQDASSKF
+438 EIQEESSKF
-447 KVDQDVIDT
+447 KVDEDVIDT
-456 IRFTTPVYVAPTEE
+456 IRFTTPVYVAPSE
-470 DTTEETTE
+470 EETSESETSGEETSESETGGEKTSE
-478 NASEE
+478 NETSEEESVKAENSSESDESEEAVSE
-483 ASSED
+483 ASSE
-488 ASSEEASSESESES
+488 
-502 SSEEVTEESA
+502 EES
-512 EKNTESESESEK
+512 K
-524 ESTSEAETK
+524 

>member
-1 MNRFMKYAAA
+1 MNRIMKYAAA
-11 ALAAA
+11 ALATA

-22 GGCEQLEQK
+22 GGCEQLENK
-31 TPEDTVAVTFG
+31 APEDTVAVSFG

-104 AEQNGIELSDAQKAK
+104 AKKNGIELSDDQKAK
-119 VDDAIEKLKEEGEDY
+119 VDEAIEKLQTEAEDY
-134 LNAVGATDELIE
+134 LDAVGATDELIE

-192 TTAAEEGTTVTETE
+192 TTAAAEATTEASSDEGSSEESSSVENTETE
-206 SGSEEE
+206 SISKDDETSTEE
-212 ASSEAGSSEE
+212 ASSEKAS
-222 TSEAGSE
+222 TE
-229 EASSENA
+229 EASSEKT
-236 SDEAASS
+236 SELSS
-243 EVASDE
+243 
-249 ADSTEEASTEK
+249 
-260 ETETSTEVATETETE
+260 
-275 TESASDTEV
+275 
-284 VTEVATEAESES
+284 
-296 ESNTES
+296 ES
-302 DTESDTEVSNG
+302 DTEASN
-313 SEESTEAETLSE
+313 ESETLSE

-340 ILKEFEDGSD
+340 ILKEFEEGND

-374 EEGTA
+374 EDGTA
-379 VYNAAAWALST
+379 VYNAAAWALAT
-390 DECTIYNSD
+390 DECTVYRSD

-425 ESRKTALFEEKYS
+425 ESRKTALFSEKYA
-438 EIQDASSKF
+438 EIQDDSSKF
-447 KVDQDVIDT
+447 KVDEDVIDT
-456 IRFTTPVYVAPTEE
+456 IRFTTPVYVAPSE
-470 DTTEETTE
+470 EETSESETNGEETSESETGGEKTSE
-478 NASEE
+478 NETSEEESVKAENSSESDESEEAVSE
-483 ASSED
+483 ASSE
-488 ASSEEASSESESES
+488 
-502 SSEEVTEESA
+502 EES
-512 EKNTESESESEK
+512 K
-524 ESTSEAETK
+524 

>member
-1 MNRFMKYAAA
+1 MNRIMKYAAA

-22 GGCEQLEQK
+22 GGCEQLENK
-31 TPEDTVAVTFG
+31 APEDTVAVSFG

-104 AEQNGIELSDAQKAK
+104 AKKNGIELSDDQKAK
-119 VDDAIEKLKEEGEDY
+119 VDEAIEKLQTEAEDY
-134 LNAVGATDELIE
+134 LDAVGATDELIE

-192 TTAAEEGTTVTETE
+192 TTAAAEATTEASSDEGSSEESSSVENTEIE
-206 SGSEEE
+206 SISKDDETSTEE
-212 ASSEAGSSEE
+212 ASSEKAS
-222 TSEAGSE
+222 TE
-229 EASSENA
+229 EASSEKT
-236 SDEAASS
+236 SELSS
-243 EVASDE
+243 ESD
-249 ADSTEEASTEK
+249 TEASTE
-260 ETETSTEVATETETE
+260 S
-275 TESASDTEV
+275 
-284 VTEVATEAESES
+284 
-296 ESNTES
+296 
-302 DTESDTEVSNG
+302 
-313 SEESTEAETLSE
+313 ETLSE

-340 ILKEFEDGSD
+340 ILKEFEEGND

-374 EEGTA
+374 EDGTA
-379 VYNAAAWALST
+379 VYNAAAWALAT
-390 DECTIYNSD
+390 DECTVYKSD

-425 ESRKTALFEEKYS
+425 ESRKTALFSEKYA
-438 EIQDASSKF
+438 EIQDESSKF
-447 KVDQDVIDT
+447 KVDEDVIDT
-456 IRFTTPVYVAPTEE
+456 IRFTTPVYVAPSEEETSEGETGKEETSENETSEEESSKAEKSSESDETEE
-470 DTTEETTE
+470 
-478 NASEE
+478 AVSE
-483 ASSED
+483 ASSE
-488 ASSEEASSESESES
+488 
-502 SSEEVTEESA
+502 EES
-512 EKNTESESESEK
+512 K
-524 ESTSEAETK
+524 